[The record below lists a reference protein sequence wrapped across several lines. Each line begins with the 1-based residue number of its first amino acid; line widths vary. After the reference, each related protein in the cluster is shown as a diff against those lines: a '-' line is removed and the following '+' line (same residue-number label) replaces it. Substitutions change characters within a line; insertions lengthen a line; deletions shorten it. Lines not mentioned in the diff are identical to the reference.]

1 MALVLVKQV
10 QYFTF
15 STLYYGYRICLPC
28 PNSETLVLEKERDKT
43 SLTQAHSHTKTTVVQ

>member
-10 QYFTF
+10 QYFAF
-15 STLYYGYRICLPC
+15 STFYYGYHICLPC

-43 SLTQAHSHTKTTVVQ
+43 SLTQAHSHTKTTVQ